1 MRDDEQ
7 FRKLDGL
14 WRAYRIAMPDPEASP
29 NFMPELWAKIEAAR
43 KVSWAAALPRL
54 VSRLLPLAAAATL
67 AMAVYVWSPRSNNF
81 SYVDS
86 LAADLLDN
94 LTSVEEAL

>member
-1 MRDDEQ
+1 MMDDKQ
-7 FRKLDGL
+7 FRKLDRL
-14 WRAYRIAMPDPEASP
+14 WEAYRIAMPDPEASP
-29 NFMPELWAKIEAAR
+29 NFMPELWTKIDAAR
-43 KVSWAAALPRL
+43 KSGWAMALPRL

-67 AMAVYVWSPRSNNF
+67 AMGIYVWSPRSTGS
-81 SYVDS
+81 SYVDN